1 MEKPS
6 LDNTDLKILTLLAK
20 NGRVSYRT
28 IAHAID
34 LTTKSVKSRVDR
46 MLEAR
51 VIEKFIAFIN
61 PSVAGYHKTYSFALR
76 KGMLNPELF
85 ERINLVGEIQYRFE
99 VMGGVVGFAIAI
111 REEDEDKMKLL
122 SDALKPAVIAK
133 RIQKH
138 NSPAPYELTRSD
150 YLIIKRLLR
159 NPRMEI
165 TEIAEATSISPKT
178 VRRRLDR
185 MLRNR
190 IVDFSIMVNPD
201 AMKGQVVFF
210 LEIKSGM
217 RDYRRLLER
226 VYVEL
231 GERPIFFS
239 DFSSPQ
245 DAIGLLVGGRD
256 TSEIE
261 SIRTQIESLDG
272 VQKANVFLP
281 TKVAYFQEGMIKA
294 IDRRLARHAA
304 ASESK
309 LRSSKETYKTIAN
322 EHDLTI

>member
-1 MEKPS
+1 
-6 LDNTDLKILTLLAK
+6 
-20 NGRVSYRT
+20 
-28 IAHAID
+28 
-34 LTTKSVKSRVDR
+34 
-46 MLEAR
+46 
-51 VIEKFIAFIN
+51 
-61 PSVAGYHKTYSFALR
+61 
-76 KGMLNPELF
+76 
-85 ERINLVGEIQYRFE
+85 
-99 VMGGVVGFAIAI
+99 
-111 REEDEDKMKLL
+111 
-122 SDALKPAVIAK
+122 
-133 RIQKH
+133 
-138 NSPAPYELTRSD
+138 
-150 YLIIKRLLR
+150 
-159 NPRMEI
+159 MEI

>member
-111 REEDEDKMKLL
+111 REEDEDKMNYCQTL
-122 SDALKPAVIAK
+122 SSL
-133 RIQKH
+133 Q
-138 NSPAPYELTRSD
+138 S
-150 YLIIKRLLR
+150 LR
-159 NPRMEI
+159 
-165 TEIAEATSISPKT
+165 
-178 VRRRLDR
+178 
-185 MLRNR
+185 
-190 IVDFSIMVNPD
+190 
-201 AMKGQVVFF
+201 KGF
-210 LEIKSGM
+210 K
-217 RDYRRLLER
+217 
-226 VYVEL
+226 
-231 GERPIFFS
+231 
-239 DFSSPQ
+239 
-245 DAIGLLVGGRD
+245 
-256 TSEIE
+256 
-261 SIRTQIESLDG
+261 
-272 VQKANVFLP
+272 N
-281 TKVAYFQEGMIKA
+281 
-294 IDRRLARHAA
+294 
-304 ASESK
+304 
-309 LRSSKETYKTIAN
+309 TIAPPLMN
-322 EHDLTI
+322 SQGAIIS